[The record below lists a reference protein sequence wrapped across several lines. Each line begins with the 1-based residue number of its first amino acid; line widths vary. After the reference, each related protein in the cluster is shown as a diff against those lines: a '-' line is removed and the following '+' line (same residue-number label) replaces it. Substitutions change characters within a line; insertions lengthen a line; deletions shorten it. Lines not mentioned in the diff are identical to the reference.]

1 MNMTTAIGTEG
12 ERAALVSERGL
23 YSESNGKAVNDD
35 EENGVI
41 GKIPNGSHQP
51 KPHNILGQFHEDA
64 LTQVGVGSYQWLMC
78 ATAGF
83 CFMADGVQVF
93 ISPFLE
99 NSVQAE
105 MCVGEEDKPWI
116 SGVAML
122 GLFFGA
128 ILCSLADHVGRR
140 PMLLFGLSLHLM
152 FSIITAATPTIGLFM
167 LSRFMASLGLGIC
180 YPVSCIY
187 FAEFLPQNARG
198 RISFLLLFW
207 ALGGF
212 YVILFAG
219 ALLPAS
225 ADEMISEVKE
235 HQNAWHRVLLLSLLP
250 SIFAFISLIFCSE
263 SVRYMLHTGRDV
275 NAIMMY
281 QQMYKWNASRSA
293 QYQLTEL
300 ELPSKVSTAKPSP
313 DQSICGRFLHFCA
326 QVLFPK
332 SVTRGMRQF
341 SIPPVRINSRF
352 IQDNVTLEAGRVNQ
366 TLSGYLEDEMQDFF
380 QMVAD
385 TEERLANGTFTLAA
399 MWSEVQGHM
408 KKLSIL
414 HQIVNCVG
422 DSRGGAT
429 LTALHESVTL
439 TMADE
444 TARQIF
450 YHATKEASVPFFET
464 LSKWIYCG
472 VIDDLYK
479 EFMIVEKAKR
489 KTPSNWDSI
498 FVVNDDY
505 VPSFLKQVVGSIHG
519 SGKYLDAIRKS
530 LSSLEEMPSAP
541 RQLMEYN
548 FPEQSYLAHI
558 QSAYKFANYE
568 LLERLIV
575 DRDIISRLTTY
586 KACFTLEYSDLFNN
600 IIENC
605 SVELKRPVDQMCQSY
620 LPSLIDL
627 CIQTSSMKSLKYIED
642 LTVHLEKQPLH
653 AMEMLDYCN
662 EVKGGTKKGTSQHG
676 GGPEA
681 VSGLV
686 AEKHERRRVHLVKI
700 RPDRLPWL
708 ISIQFFDVGSMIW
721 KKTEHPQK
729 QSKYE
734 QNRFLPTITRT
745 PDTTPESDG
754 HQTVRHSLDLPP
766 RSVFG

>member
-326 QVLFPK
+326 QFAHSVRQLLSQKENLLAAIVLSIVWASLGVSYYSMSQFIPDRLEAIDSASYEAQAIHRKDELLFGKLNLEGKDILQNYVFTNVTFTMSTFAHMRISHVQFENCTFTSVDFSNVISSHTYFRDCVIECTKFIDTDFTPDRFINCRMSNNTFEALFPPCPIDLDTK
-332 SVTRGMRQF
+332 LRQGDL
-341 SIPPVRINSRF
+341 I
-352 IQDNVTLEAGRVNQ
+352 
-366 TLSGYLEDEMQDFF
+366 
-380 QMVAD
+380 
-385 TEERLANGTFTLAA
+385 TE
-399 MWSEVQGHM
+399 
-408 KKLSIL
+408 
-414 HQIVNCVG
+414 
-422 DSRGGAT
+422 
-429 LTALHESVTL
+429 
-439 TMADE
+439 
-444 TARQIF
+444 
-450 YHATKEASVPFFET
+450 
-464 LSKWIYCG
+464 
-472 VIDDLYK
+472 
-479 EFMIVEKAKR
+479 
-489 KTPSNWDSI
+489 
-498 FVVNDDY
+498 
-505 VPSFLKQVVGSIHG
+505 
-519 SGKYLDAIRKS
+519 
-530 LSSLEEMPSAP
+530 
-541 RQLMEYN
+541 
-548 FPEQSYLAHI
+548 
-558 QSAYKFANYE
+558 
-568 LLERLIV
+568 
-575 DRDIISRLTTY
+575 
-586 KACFTLEYSDLFNN
+586 N
-600 IIENC
+600 IIKLLSPFATFLLTNTC
-605 SVELKRPVDQMCQSY
+605 F
-620 LPSLIDL
+620 
-627 CIQTSSMKSLKYIED
+627 SSMKRSNVGVLSLLLGSFSSLLVFFISSRSKLLIFDFIWGVIFLFAFNAVNIITVESYPVNLRATGFGLNFSFFRLAGLCI
-642 LTVHLEKQPLH
+642 TVHRHFPNVPETVVSLL
-653 AMEMLDYCN
+653 M
-662 EVKGGTKKGTSQHG
+662 GGT
-676 GGPEA
+676 A
-681 VSGLV
+681 LLGL
-686 AEKHERRRVHLVKI
+686 
-700 RPDRLPWL
+700 
-708 ISIQFFDVGSMIW
+708 
-721 KKTEHPQK
+721 
-729 QSKYE
+729 
-734 QNRFLPTITRT
+734 
-745 PDTTPESDG
+745 PDTA
-754 HQTVRHSLDLPP
+754 
-766 RSVFG
+766 FNFM